1 MSESTQLLDQ
11 YLIFKE
17 SEVFAALDEESLLA
31 FLQLGRTIKYS
42 GHSLILKE
50 GTEMRYVFAF
60 LEGLPLTVELNRRGP
75 AFWGLEALVTPYT
88 NPSDLV
94 APSGGTRALVFPVPR
109 LIAFLNEAPDVL
121 IGLLKQTTK
130 T

>member
-17 SEVFAALDEESLLA
+17 SEVFATLDEESLLA

-42 GHSLILKE
+42 GYSLILKE
-50 GTEMRYVFAF
+50 GTDMRYVFAF
-60 LEGLPLTVELNRRGP
+60 LEGAPQTVESSRRGP
-75 AFWGLEALVTPYT
+75 AFWGLKALVTPCT
-88 NPSDLV
+88 NPTDLIS
-94 APSGGTRALVFPVPR
+94 PPEGTLALVFPMSR

-121 IGLLKQTTK
+121 IGLLKQTTW